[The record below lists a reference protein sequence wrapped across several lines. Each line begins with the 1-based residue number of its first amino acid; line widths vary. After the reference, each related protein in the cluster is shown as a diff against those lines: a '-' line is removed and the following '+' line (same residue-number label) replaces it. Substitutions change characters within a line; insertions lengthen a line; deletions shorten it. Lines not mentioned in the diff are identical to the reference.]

1 LDVEQIILKLRE
13 SLEKDYGDYGRTQYI
28 IEKLQND
35 AQLPKSDY
43 RYIDRMVKLCE
54 PIIEVCENTER
65 NENILSE
72 DLIKCHHCEMQIK
85 LDSKSI
91 RKNNFWFHDKC
102 FEKIPI
108 IKTTYE
114 QKIEKISDKLP
125 QPIKI
130 VKSKI
135 TYPQMIFTGG
145 LLTSLVGTTYFLAG
159 EVITTVVGICGALL
173 FFVTFKP
180 QINPKKKGKKNIIET
195 GIYGFEP
202 SLALGLKKNSSVLIS
217 GPPGSGKTTFGLQFI
232 YSGAK
237 ENNEPGV
244 YLSLAQSID
253 EIKSDCESFGWDVEK
268 LIHNGKI
275 LMVDLR
281 PFKIKEKS
289 IEKDDSLYRG
299 EQIAFEHLTK
309 FILNSIKKINA
320 KRIVIDS
327 ISILQMQ
334 YSDEFYMRQGLQG
347 MLQSLENFGV
357 TSLLLSEASENDKTP
372 LEGFA
377 TSGIIQLNNQII
389 DNQIKRTIKITKLR
403 GIKHSQHIHTLELGN
418 DGLYVHEN

>member
-1 LDVEQIILKLRE
+1 
-13 SLEKDYGDYGRTQYI
+13 
-28 IEKLQND
+28 
-35 AQLPKSDY
+35 
-43 RYIDRMVKLCE
+43 
-54 PIIEVCENTER
+54 
-65 NENILSE
+65 
-72 DLIKCHHCEMQIK
+72 MQIK

-108 IKTTYE
+108 IKTTHE
-114 QKIEKISDKLP
+114 QQLQKIPSKVN

-130 VKSKI
+130 AKSK
-135 TYPQMIFTGG
+135 TSYPQMIFTGG
-145 LLTSLVGTTYFLAG
+145 LLASLVGTTYFLVG
-159 EVITTVVGICGALL
+159 EIITAVVGICGTLL

-180 QINPKKKGKKNIIET
+180 QIRSKKKETINIVKT
-195 GIYGFEP
+195 GIPGFDLFL
-202 SLALGLKKNSSVLIS
+202 SSGLKKNSSVLIS
-217 GPPGSGKTTFGLQFI
+217 GPPGSGKTTFGLQYI

-237 ENNEPGV
+237 EFAEPGV
-244 YLSLAQSID
+244 YLSLSQNIE
-253 EIKSDCESFGWDVEK
+253 EIKSDCKSFGWDIEK
-268 LIHNGKI
+268 LVHNGKI

-309 FILNSIKKINA
+309 LVLNCIKKINA
-320 KRIVIDS
+320 KRVVIDS

-347 MLQSLENFGV
+347 MLQAFENFGV
-357 TSLLLSEASENDKTP
+357 TSLLLIESTEDKTP

-377 TSGIIQLNNQII
+377 TSGIIQLNNQIT
-389 DNQIKRTIKITKLR
+389 DNEIKRTIKIIKLR
-403 GIKHSQHIHTLELGN
+403 GIEHSQHIHALELRE
-418 DGLYVHEN
+418 DGLHVN

>member
-1 LDVEQIILKLRE
+1 MDLDQIIFKLEE
-13 SLEKDYGDYGRTQYI
+13 SLENDYGDYGRTQYI
-28 IEKLQND
+28 IEKLQKN

-43 RYIDRMVKLCE
+43 LYIDRMTKLCE
-54 PIIEVCENTER
+54 PVIETYEDKKIIENNV
-65 NENILSE
+65 SE

-91 RKNNFWFHDKC
+91 RKNSFWFHDKC

-114 QKIEKISDKLP
+114 QEIKKIP
-125 QPIKI
+125 NRVQPIKI
-130 VKSKI
+130 VKSK
-135 TYPQMIFTGG
+135 TTHSQVIFTGG
-145 LLTSLVGTTYFLAG
+145 LLVSLVGTTYFLVG
-159 EVITTVVGICGALL
+159 EVITAVVGICGALL

-180 QINPKKKGKKNIIET
+180 QIRSKKKETINIVKT
-195 GIYGFEP
+195 GIPGFD
-202 SLALGLKKNSSVLIS
+202 SFLSVGFKKNSSILIS
-217 GPPGSGKTTFGLQFI
+217 GPPGSGKTTFGLQYI

-237 ENNEPGV
+237 EFDEPGV
-244 YLSLAQSID
+244 YLSLAQNIQ
-253 EIKSDCESFGWDVEK
+253 EIKNDCKSFGWDIEK
-268 LIHNGKI
+268 LIHKEKI
-275 LMVDLR
+275 VMADLR

-289 IEKDDSLYRG
+289 IERDDSLYRG

-320 KRIVIDS
+320 KRVVIDS

-347 MLQSLENFGV
+347 MLQALENFGV
-357 TSLLLSEASENDKTP
+357 TSLLLSEASENDKTS

-377 TSGIIQLNNQII
+377 TSGIIQLNNQIT
-389 DNQIKRTIKITKLR
+389 NNEIKRTIKIIKLR
-403 GIKHSQHIHTLELGN
+403 GIEHSQHIHALELRD
-418 DGLYVHEN
+418 DGLHIHED